1 MVEWIGIG
9 IMIAIGF
16 YLAPMVI
23 VGTLALLASVY
34 GFLFGNK

>member
-1 MVEWIGIG
+1 MEIIVIGILFMVG
-9 IMIAIGF
+9 V
-16 YLAPMVI
+16 YLAPIVI